1 MDGSPAA
8 TFALPEVNRQKDFE
22 QISSVQDGI
31 YVLGKAHM
39 CSTPS
44 HRSFPNVVF
53 ETVAMFIWLTMSL
66 SCPFKEDCLA
76 LLFSMPL
83 SSRRSMV
90 WVFGFV
96 PAGSVSSFSTFQVY
110 WEASYFWVLL
120 CQPANLSARSFPFY
134 SGVSRAVHRQEI
146 STVDV
151 DHWDISVWSEGHD
164 IPA

>member
-8 TFALPEVNRQKDFE
+8 TFVLPEVNRQKDFQ

-44 HRSFPNVVF
+44 HRSFSSVVF
-53 ETVAMFIWLTMSL
+53 ETVPMFIWLTMAL
-66 SCPFKEDCLA
+66 SRPFKEDCLA

-96 PAGSVSSFSTFQVY
+96 PAGSVSSCSTFQVY
-110 WEASYFWVLL
+110 WEASYLWGLL
-120 CQPANLSARSFPFY
+120 CQPANLSAPSFPFTP
-134 SGVSRAVHRQEI
+134 ACPRQCTHKSFQRWM
-146 STVDV
+146 ST
-151 DHWDISVWSEGHD
+151 IRLC
-164 IPA
+164 IPLFTL